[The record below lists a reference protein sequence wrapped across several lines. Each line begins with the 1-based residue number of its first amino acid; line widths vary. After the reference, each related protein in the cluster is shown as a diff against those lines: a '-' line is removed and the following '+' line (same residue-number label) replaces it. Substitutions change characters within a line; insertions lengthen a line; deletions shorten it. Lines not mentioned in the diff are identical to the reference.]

1 MAEQISYIVNG
12 QRVDPWGNPIGGKE
26 AAANS
31 AAADTDLGKMT
42 VPELK
47 ALADERGIDGYSD
60 MRKAEL
66 IAALE
71 EAE

>member
-1 MAEQISYIVNG
+1 MAEYIVNG

-26 AAANS
+26 AAANE
-31 AAADTDLGKMT
+31 AAAATDLSEMT

-47 ALADERGIDGYSD
+47 ELASERGIDGCSD

-71 EAE
+71 AE